1 MNWLI
6 DGFLNALCDFFELAC
21 IVAFALI
28 ATSPAWLFYLWFR
41 WAVE

>member
-6 DGFLNALCDFFELAC
+6 DGLLNSLVDAFELLC
-21 IVAFALI
+21 VVGFIVI